1 MDKEFLH
8 FALDI
13 DWLTTNEF
21 CDKFSIPVPRW
32 AGNAQA
38 LADQVLHLDAIKYK
52 MLIDKAKE
60 ISRRKPEEVKPE
72 NKVNRWIKITEQN
85 QPKPGQI
92 VMVRGDRIGEINP
105 KDKNVTGFV
114 IWDNIKYSKAVD
126 VEVYDV
132 AYTNITHYLDLGD
145 LTFKED

>member
-32 AGNAQA
+32 AGNVQA

-60 ISRRKPEEVKPE
+60 ISRRKPTQVKQGCSA
-72 NKVNRWIKITEQN
+72 NRWVRITKQN
-85 QPKPGQI
+85 RPKVGQI
-92 VMVRGDRIGEINP
+92 VMVMGTRVGEMSTDEPN
-105 KDKNVTGFV
+105 KTGFV
-114 IWDNIKYSKAVD
+114 RW
-126 VEVYDV
+126 
-132 AYTNITHYLDLGD
+132 
-145 LTFKED
+145 